1 MINGHDDPRER
12 LIQTAMWRGRRLTTI
27 NTLFAQAAAD
37 RLGINLTDLLCL
49 GLLAGA
55 GPVTAGQLAILI
67 GLTSGA
73 ITGLVDRLE
82 AQGLVHRER
91 DTKDRRRVL
100 IHFNQERQP
109 DISAVFAPMQQALAD
124 SYATYTDDEL
134 RAIAKWLDRTL
145 PLMQQA
151 TDDLREEPR
160 NALAQ
165 HGAGEPV
172 TA

>member
-27 NTLFAQAAAD
+27 NTLYAQAAAD

-49 GLLAGA
+49 GILAGA

-82 AQGLVHRER
+82 AHGLVHRER

-100 IHFNQERQP
+100 IHFNEERQS
-109 DISAVFAPMQQALAD
+109 DITAVFAPMQQALAE
-124 SYATYTDDEL
+124 SYVTYSDDEL

-151 TDDLREEPR
+151 TQNLRDDLREVLNHDAEAP
-160 NALAQ
+160 L
-165 HGAGEPV
+165 

>member
-1 MINGHDDPRER
+1 MINGHDDPHER
-12 LIQTAMWRGRRLTTI
+12 LIRTAMWRGRRLTTI
-27 NTLFAQAAAD
+27 NTLYAQAAAD

-49 GLLAGA
+49 GILAGA
-55 GPVTAGQLAILI
+55 GAVTAGQLAILI

-82 AQGLVHRER
+82 AHGLVHRER

-100 IHFNQERQP
+100 IHFNQDRQP
-109 DISAVFAPMQQALAD
+109 DIAAVFAPMQQALAE
-124 SYATYTDDEL
+124 SYAAYSDDEL
-134 RAIAKWLDRTL
+134 RAITKWLDRTL

-151 TDDLREEPR
+151 TQDLRDELHVPNQDVEESI
-160 NALAQ
+160 
-165 HGAGEPV
+165 